1 MASDDKKAKTVPAP
15 KTEAVA
21 AKKDVSAPKDKAA
34 SDAEPAKAESSEPA
48 AASPKS
54 YSRGEG
60 QKPVSQAYKD
70 NWNAIYSKKTKK
82 KKKR

>member
-1 MASDDKKAKTVPAP
+1 MASDDKKAKTSPAP

-21 AKKDVSAPKDKAA
+21 AKKDQSQPKDKSPPTADATKTAA
-34 SDAEPAKAESSEPA
+34 PEKTADAPS
-48 AASPKS
+48 S

-60 QKPVSQAYKD
+60 QKPVTRAYKD
-70 NWNAIYSKKTKK
+70 NWTAIYGKKAKK